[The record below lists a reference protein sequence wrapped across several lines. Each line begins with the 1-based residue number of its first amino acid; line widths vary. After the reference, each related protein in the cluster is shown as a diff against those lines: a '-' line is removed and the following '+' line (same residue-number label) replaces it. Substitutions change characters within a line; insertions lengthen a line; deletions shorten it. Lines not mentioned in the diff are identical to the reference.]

1 MFQLQVLL
9 SPMYAVRSFL
19 PTAMPVAVTNDQN
32 ADSRVSVEV
41 QGRGEVT
48 LLHLPAAL
56 KENTHQ
62 LNLRNSAN
70 VKVFPFGYSCI
81 DPKKIFP
88 SLDQVGID
96 TVIESSLKA
105 KNTSWPLPNDELSS
119 IQWIGT
125 EIENSYVQ
133 VRTV

>member
-1 MFQLQVLL
+1 
-9 SPMYAVRSFL
+9 MYAVRSLL
-19 PTAMPVAVTNDQN
+19 PTAMPVAITNDQN
-32 ADSRVSVEV
+32 TDSRVFVEV
-41 QGRGEVT
+41 QGQGAVT
-48 LLHLPAAL
+48 LSHLPGAL

-88 SLDQVGID
+88 NLDLVDID
-96 TVIESSLKA
+96 TVIESSIKA
-105 KNTSWPLPNDELSS
+105 KKTSWPLPNDELSS

-133 VRTV
+133 VN